1 MIPPAQH
8 PDAAS
13 AGLPDAGAPALIVC
27 TRDGQ
32 VQRSNPQW
40 TQLFGLPPQEV
51 PALFD
56 PALYA
61 DGAEGARQLLQACEQ
76 GAADLRM
83 RWLRRDGASFGA
95 RVQCTTL
102 SIGSQTW
109 YTAWITPEEPA
120 REDSESLRRQLAEH
134 ALMLDNLE
142 VGIVFTGDGK
152 MLRANATFAR
162 MFGFADTEALV
173 GQGTLCL
180 YEDEVELRRLG
191 TQVARAFAESGT
203 YSGSWAAR
211 RQDGSRFHAYARA
224 RAIEVPGYR
233 YATVWLIDD
242 EADIRRAQEAR
253 QDNETY
259 SRMLQDSHIAM
270 SIYDPVDD
278 RYTDCNEAARKLYG
292 LPRREDLF
300 GLNVLAVSAEFQE
313 NGKKSAEM
321 LAMGRQNLQSRGKE
335 MPTFEWLHRRPDGT
349 EWMAEVHGTPFRY
362 RGRTYIQFT
371 VSDIT
376 AAKAARREMQEMSV
390 FLQTMI
396 DRMPNAVFYKGP
408 DARFMGCNQAFEV
421 AYGVRREDLVGK
433 RVDEMDYL
441 PAAERSALQ
450 AEDERIIAM
459 AVHEQKEMEV
469 QFADGR
475 QHHVLYSVSGFRKR
489 DGSPGGL
496 VGVTVDLDALK
507 AAQTALGMAQREQVA
522 IFETAGVGI
531 AILRDGVIMRC
542 NRELESMFGYDA
554 GELEN
559 QRTRVWYQD
568 DAIYEASRAKLNAR
582 IGMPRDSHHDQLFV
596 RKDGSHFWCRISARY
611 IDPESPH
618 GSVWFM
624 EDVSEE
630 RSIALAL
637 AEAKQVAEESA
648 QAKSMFLANM
658 SHEIRTP
665 MNAIIGLSMLA
676 LRTDLDKRQRDYVS
690 KVHNAGTALLGIIND
705 ILDFSKVEAGK
716 LDIEATTFRLD
727 EVLDNVAALLA
738 QKAGD
743 KGLELLFDTARD
755 VPPVLVGDALR
766 IGQVVTNLVSNS
778 VKFTE
783 KGQVVVSVR
792 LLEQEGEQVRLRVD
806 VRDSGIGMT
815 PEQAARLFQ
824 AFTQADGSTTRKYGG
839 TGLGLT
845 ISKRLVELMGGEI
858 HAESTAGQGSL
869 FWFTLQVGV
878 GEDQGERDAA
888 ALGPMRGMRALVVDD
903 NAIARELMDAQ
914 LSGMGFA
921 VDTAASGE
929 DAITAV
935 SKARSGERYGLMVVD
950 WQMPGIDGVETARR
964 ARALDGDLHIVM
976 ATAYG
981 RDELRAQAED
991 AGIEAFVVKPVGAS
1005 ALVDAL
1011 MTALTPHSTPSA
1023 RNVAT
1028 QDIATDLL
1036 RGVQL
1041 LLAEDNEIN
1050 QQIAIELLEG
1060 AGAQVRVA
1068 QNGREA
1074 VDIVASGASFDAV
1087 LMDLQ
1092 MPVMGGLEATR
1103 LIRADARFQ
1112 DLPIIAMTA
1121 HAMVE
1126 ERDRCIA
1133 AGMVDHITKPLD
1145 PPAMFKSL
1153 LRWVRARPADAAG
1166 ASAPS
1171 ATLPTSLTSLTS
1183 LAPPAAPK
1191 AAPSTEA
1198 APPQALPGIPG
1209 LDVEAG
1215 LRRVAGNR
1223 SLYLRLLHQFSEGQA
1238 DAAQRITAALAEG
1251 RKDEAERI
1259 AHTVRGV
1266 AGNIG
1271 LAGLQEMATAL
1282 EDALRHGRD
1291 VAPLITPF
1299 ADAVAHVVQALAAW
1313 RSATEAPAQ
1322 APAPPAAAQ
1331 SDPAQQA
1338 DRVNRFAQLLA
1349 DSDGDAGDFLAA
1361 NRPVLEQVFG
1371 AGRFAEI
1378 DQAVQGFDF
1387 DTALQSVRDAAAQ
1400 RGLLIE
1406 AVS

>member
-1 MIPPAQH
+1 MTPAVPH
-8 PDAAS
+8 GAPLSTDAA
-13 AGLPDAGAPALIVC
+13 
-27 TRDGQ
+27 Q
-32 VQRSNPQW
+32 
-40 TQLFGLPPQEV
+40 
-51 PALFD
+51 
-56 PALYA
+56 
-61 DGAEGARQLLQACEQ
+61 
-76 GAADLRM
+76 
-83 RWLRRDGASFGA
+83 
-95 RVQCTTL
+95 
-102 SIGSQTW
+102 
-109 YTAWITPEEPA
+109 
-120 REDSESLRRQLAEH
+120 
-134 ALMLDNLE
+134 ALMLGRLQAG
-142 VGIVFTGDGK
+142 VVLVGDGR
-152 MLRANATFAR
+152 MLHANASFAH
-162 MFGFADTEALV
+162 MFGFADHHGLV
-173 GQGTLCL
+173 GLALSSLC
-180 YEDEVELRRLG
+180 EDDAEFQRLDAERR
-191 TQVARAFAESGT
+191 RAFAQD
-203 YSGSWAAR
+203 GSCSTTWHAL
-211 RQDGSRFHAYARA
+211 RQDGSSFQVLANAQA
-224 RAIEVPGYR
+224 VEVPGVR
-233 YATVWLIDD
+233 DAAVWMVED
-242 EADIRRAQEAR
+242 EAQARAARDAR
-253 QDNETY
+253 QENESY
-259 SRMLQDSHIAM
+259 SRMFQQSHIAIV
-270 SIYDPVDD
+270 IYDPAADCYVE
-278 RYTDCNEAARKLYG
+278 CNESARKLYG
-292 LPRREDLF
+292 LERAEDLV
-300 GLNVLAVSAEFQE
+300 GRNVLSVSAPMQE
-313 NGKKSAEM
+313 LGPSDVL
-321 LAMGRQNLQSRGKE
+321 LASGRRNQVSKGRE
-335 MPTFEWLHRRPDGT
+335 TSSFEWRHRRPDGT
-349 EWMAEVHGTPFRY
+349 EWMAECRGTSFRY
-362 RGRTYIQFT
+362 RGKTLIQIT
-371 VSDIT
+371 LTDIT
-376 AAKAARREMQEMSV
+376 AAKQVQRQVKEMAV

-396 DRMPNAVFYKGP
+396 DRMPNAVYYKGP
-408 DARFMGCNQAFEV
+408 DSRFLGCNEAFEQAFGLRREAFIGKTLNDLDHISEPLRSEIQAEEERV
-421 AYGVRREDLVGK
+421 IAEASNVRRET
-433 RVDEMDYL
+433 RF
-441 PAAERSALQ
+441 R
-450 AEDERIIAM
+450 
-459 AVHEQKEMEV
+459 
-469 QFADGR
+469 FADGR
-475 QHHVLYSVSGFRKR
+475 IHQVLYSVSGFRNR

-496 VGVTVDLDALK
+496 VGVLVDLEALK
-507 AAQTALGMAQREQVA
+507 AAENALGVAQKEQVA
-522 IFETAGVGI
+522 MFETAGVGI
-531 AILRDGVIMRC
+531 AFVRDGVIVRC
-542 NRELESMFGYDA
+542 NRELDAMFGYTPGDLQGRDMGIWRGDGA
-554 GELEN
+554 DPVQVRTQLE
-559 QRTRVWYQD
+559 
-568 DAIYEASRAKLNAR
+568 AH
-582 IGMPRDSHHDQLFV
+582 IGMPRDSLHDQQFV
-596 RKDGSHFWCRISARY
+596 RKDGTRFWCRITARH
-611 IDPESPH
+611 IDEDVRQ

-630 RSIALAL
+630 RAIALAL
-637 AEAKQVAEESA
+637 ADAKQAAEESA
-648 QAKSMFLANM
+648 KAKSMFLANM

-914 LSGMGFA
+914 LSGMGFV
-921 VDTAASGE
+921 VDTVSGGE
-929 DAITAV
+929 DALTAV
-935 SKARSGERYGLMVVD
+935 ARAQGGKPYGLMVVD
-950 WQMPGIDGVETARR
+950 WQMPVMDGIETARR
-964 ARALDGDLHIVM
+964 VRGLDDRIRIVM

-981 RDELRAQAED
+981 RDELRAQAESV
-991 AGIEAFVVKPVGAS
+991 GIEAFVVKPVGPS

-1011 MTALTPHSTPSA
+1011 MTALAPGAATAVRAAP
-1023 RNVAT
+1023 T

-1074 VDIVASGASFDAV
+1074 VDFVASGASFDAV

-1112 DLPIIAMTA
+1112 DIPIIAMTA

-1153 LRWVRARPADAAG
+1153 LRWVRPRPADAAPTT
-1166 ASAPS
+1166 ASTAAASGIATATATTTTADS
-1171 ATLPTSLTSLTS
+1171 ATPTTVR
-1183 LAPPAAPK
+1183 AAPT
-1191 AAPSTEA
+1191 AEE
-1198 APPQALPGIPG
+1198 ALPQIPG
-1209 LDVEAG
+1209 LDTVAG
-1215 LRRVAGNR
+1215 LRRVGGNR
-1223 SLYLRLLHQFSEGQA
+1223 ALYLRLLHQFVDGQA
-1238 DAAQRITAALAEG
+1238 DAPQRVADAVAEG
-1251 RKDEAERI
+1251 RRDEAERM

-1266 AGNIG
+1266 AGNLG
-1271 LAGLQEMATAL
+1271 LGSLHAVATAL
-1282 EDALRHGRD
+1282 EEALRHGGD
-1291 VAPLITPF
+1291 TP
-1299 ADAVAHVVQALAAW
+1299 ASLAAFGAEVGAVVGALRAAW
-1313 RSATEAPAQ
+1313 SASAPEAASAPPPTAPGSAVDGEAAAESAT
-1322 APAPPAAAQ
+1322 
-1331 SDPAQQA
+1331 
-1338 DRVNRFAQLLA
+1338 RLAQLLA
-1349 DSDGDAGDFLAA
+1349 ASDGDAEDFLARHRA
-1361 NRPVLEQVFG
+1361 LLHGFFG
-1371 AGRFAEI
+1371 DTAFAVIE
-1378 DQAVQGFDF
+1378 QAVQGFDF
-1387 DTALQSVRDAAAQ
+1387 DAALEAMRAAAAD
-1400 RGLLIE
+1400 RGLAIE
-1406 AVS
+1406 AIS